1 MIEWRL
7 YFLCTVEKGV
17 ESEASWFGP
26 VSVEGLIESIDMFS
40 EESFVFDV
48 YSESISVGLFLLLV
62 PDGACIDEWISDD

>member
-1 MIEWRL
+1 M
-7 YFLCTVEKGV
+7 
-17 ESEASWFGP
+17 
-26 VSVEGLIESIDMFS
+26 EGLIESMDMFS